1 MPKVINVPF
10 VDLGAQYLEIRDDL
24 LNRIDEIG
32 KSGQY
37 ILGEEC
43 RQFELELSEFCGS
56 SFAISVANG
65 SDALFLV
72 LKALG
77 IGPGDEVITAPNS
90 FLASAWVIVA
100 TGATPKYCDV
110 DSYYNLDP
118 LSFQQAITSRTK
130 AVIPV
135 HLAGVPC
142 DIEKIVDIANKSNIH
157 VIEDCAQA
165 IGATFNGRH
174 VGNFGIA
181 GGFSLHPLKNLGVM
195 GDGGFIT
202 TNNENLAQK
211 LLLLRNHGL
220 KNRDEMLIWGYNSR
234 RDEVQA
240 AVGRLKLQLLKKWN
254 ERVAEIAHIYKEAF
268 SGRIDLLSFPTQSKP
283 VWHNFLLFSKK
294 RNQMREYLLKNGI
307 DTRIHYPIPIHLQ
320 IGHNNE
326 FNVGDFPKA
335 EYQSTH
341 SLSLPIYPT
350 MNNEQVQ
357 HVVNHVL
364 EFCKTNL
371 T

>member
-1 MPKVINVPF
+1 MPKPINVPF
-10 VDLGAQYLEIRDDL
+10 VDLGAQYLEVRDDL

-43 RQFELELSEFCGS
+43 RQFELELAEFCES
-56 SFAISVANG
+56 SFAISVGNG

-110 DSYYNLDP
+110 DIHYNLDP
-118 LSFQQAITSRTK
+118 LSFKQAITKRTR

-142 DIEKIVDIANKSNIH
+142 NIEKIVEIANESDIY

-165 IGATFNGRH
+165 IGATFNGVH

-181 GGFSLHPLKNLGVM
+181 GGFSLHPVKNLGVM

-202 TNNENLAQK
+202 TNNESLAQQ

-234 RDEVQA
+234 LDEVQA

-254 ERVAEIAHIYKEAF
+254 ERVVEIANLYREAF
-268 SGRIDLLSFPTQSKP
+268 SGRIDILGFPAESNP
-283 VWHNFLLFSKK
+283 VWHNFLLFTEK
-294 RNQMREYLLKNGI
+294 RNQLREYLLDNGI
-307 DTRIHYPIPIHLQ
+307 ETRVHYPIPIHLQ

-326 FNVGDFPKA
+326 FDAGDFPKA

-357 HVVNHVL
+357 NVITTVL
-364 EFCKTNL
+364 EFCKTNS